1 MEGELY
7 TIAQGPLGQV
17 RPFENDDSSDEDDTA
32 LSSSTLNVLNGSLEF
47 NKASLS
53 KSGSTDEDDDEDI
66 PRVMDLFIGN
76 FSESFADNPLAEDP
90 NSDDVGWANFDDAF
104 ALDDSFTET
113 S

>member
-7 TIAQGPLGQV
+7 TIAQVPLSQI

-32 LSSSTLNVLNGSLEF
+32 LSSSTLNVLKGSLEF

-90 NSDDVGWANFDDAF
+90 NSDNIGWANFDDAF

>member
-32 LSSSTLNVLNGSLEF
+32 LSSSTLNVSKGSLEF

-53 KSGSTDEDDDEDI
+53 KPGSTDEDDEDDDEDI

-76 FSESFADNPLAEDP
+76 FSESFAHNSLAEDP
-90 NSDDVGWANFDDAF
+90 NSDNVGLANFDDAF
-104 ALDDSFTET
+104 
-113 S
+113 